1 MLTEFKAFINRGNV
15 LDLAVAVIIGAAFG
29 KIITSLTDSII
40 MPVIGWIF
48 GDVDFSS
55 YFLRLGS
62 IPETYKGSPTNYAAL
77 KEAGVPMIG
86 YGDFLTQVVNFLI
99 IAWVI
104 FLVVRAA
111 NKMDRKPEVVASPTE
126 VELLAEIRDELRKR
140 NADHTL

>member
-1 MLTEFKAFINRGNV
+1 MFGEFRTFINRGNV

-29 KIITSLTDSII
+29 RIITSLTDSII
-40 MPVIGWIF
+40 MPVIGWTF

-55 YFLRLGS
+55 YFIRLGS
-62 IPETYKGSPTNYAAL
+62 IPEGYKGSTTNYAAL
-77 KEAGVPMIG
+77 KQAGVPMIG

-111 NKMDRKPEVVASPTE
+111 NKIEHKHDVVAGPTE
-126 VELLAEIRDELRKR
+126 VELLAEIRDELRR
-140 NADHTL
+140 RP